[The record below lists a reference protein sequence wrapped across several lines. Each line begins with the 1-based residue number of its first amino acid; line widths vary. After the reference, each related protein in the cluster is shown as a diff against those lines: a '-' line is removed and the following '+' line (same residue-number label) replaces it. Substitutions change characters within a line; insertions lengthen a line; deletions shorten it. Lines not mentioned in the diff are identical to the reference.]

1 MEREIIFNYTVLN
14 NYLNEQQKD
23 PQRTDGEL
31 TMLRDNCKNHIKK
44 EWKDS
49 DNFVIK
55 INDETLDIS
64 INWQIWLENIFKTLP
79 TWYEMSKKV
88 RLYNQVISAIQE
100 AKNSGIYEQIFETK
114 KKLDNL
120 KDSIENPN

>member
-14 NYLNEQQKD
+14 DYLNEQQKN

-31 TMLRDNCKNHIKK
+31 TMLRDNCKNYIKK
-44 EWKDS
+44 EWKNS

-64 INWQIWLENIFKTLP
+64 INWQSWLENIFKTLP
-79 TWYEMSKKV
+79 TWYRMSNKV
-88 RLYNQVISAIQE
+88 RLYSQVISAIQE
-100 AKNSGIYEQIFETK
+100 AKDRGIYEQIFETK
-114 KKLDNL
+114 KKLNNL